1 MASCVAAAA
10 IVGLVVAVVTIV
22 GFYALA
28 AYIVRHTKHTEGIA
42 DIGRAVAEIVT
53 AITGRRPR

>member
-1 MASCVAAAA
+1 MASYVAAAA
-10 IVGLVVAVVTIV
+10 IFGLVAVVTIV

-28 AYIVRHTKHTEGIA
+28 AYIVRFTKHTEGIA

>member
-1 MASCVAAAA
+1 MATYVEAAA
-10 IVGLVVAVVTIV
+10 IVGLVAVVTIV

-28 AYIVRHTKHTEGIA
+28 AYIVRHTKRTEGIA

-53 AITGRRPR
+53 AITGRRRP